1 MLKYQGLSFA
11 KNLPENEEIV
21 KAYYSTKTKDK
32 KNHGLGYFWTTS
44 LIKDILFKGCTITA
58 STCGVLYIVIVGCG
72 DWNLMLMAIVNLIL
86 FTCFGLLA
94 LNKAYDYYNN
104 VFVNYM
110 KEKLDEAKTKT
121 DMELVKKKSNQQRD
135 DILHTDRRSDI
146 LDTSVDTCPVSPDSV
161 AVVVDSSERSDS
173 ILGRPLYP
181 CSTPTD
187 SAGNSIKENIYKE
200 N

>member
-1 MLKYQGLSFA
+1 MNKDFETKIKPILTYVGAIGAVLTSIAYVLLILVLINGFEIEQGPQVLTFAIVNGAVGLIIANLLKYQGLSFA

-121 DMELVKKKSNQQRD
+121 D
-135 DILHTDRRSDI
+135 SDI
-146 LDTSVDTCPVSPDSV
+146 
-161 AVVVDSSERSDS
+161 SDKN
-173 ILGRPLYP
+173 LFKRR
-181 CSTPTD
+181 
-187 SAGNSIKENIYKE
+187 K
-200 N
+200 